1 MDYITSVH
9 CIPGTADCHWTRVRV
24 DQYTN
29 KKNPYVEGQ

>member
-9 CIPGTADCHWTRVRV
+9 CIPGTADCHWTSVRE

-29 KKNPYVEGQ
+29 TKKPYVEGQ